1 MKIFAV
7 AVLTLVSSLAWAS
20 PQRVLFVGNSYT
32 AFSGPESLEVSVAK
46 IHAERRPEDTRAVFA
61 KYTVGGASLEA
72 HLESAENGSLKAI
85 LEAGWDI
92 VVLQDQSQIPGLS
105 HSDAQWRASRDA
117 AQKLSALIAQAGAE
131 TRLFLTW
138 GRHQG
143 DPQNPD
149 RYPDYSTMQDNLTQ
163 GYTAYAEA
171 IQAVGQSV
179 EVVPVGEVWR
189 SLHDALVADGVAPTH
204 GDTIF
209 SRLYLTDGSHP
220 SHLGTY
226 LAACTFYASLMGESP
241 VGLSWAHADISPE
254 DRDAVQKAVKDFVL
268 PDPPVDTESP
278 GDTDAPQDTPAGE
291 DESLACGCGSRPKGG
306 PLGAVVCLSG
316 LFILARRKRPIRS

>member
-1 MKIFAV
+1 VKFLRIAM
-7 AVLTLVSSLAWAS
+7 LMLVSGLSWAS

-46 IHAERRPEDTRAVFA
+46 IHAERHPEDTSAVFA
-61 KYTVGGASLEA
+61 KHTVGGASLAA
-72 HLESAENGSLKAI
+72 HLESAENGQLKGI
-85 LEAGWDI
+85 LEEGWEI
-92 VVLQDQSQIPGLS
+92 VVLQDQSQVPGFPTS
-105 HSDAQWRASRDA
+105 NAQWKASREA
-117 AQKLSALIAQAGAE
+117 AKKLSALIAQAGAE

-138 GRHQG
+138 GRHSG

-149 RYPDYSTMQDNLTQ
+149 LYPDYSTMQDNLTQ

-171 IQAVGQSV
+171 IQAEGQSV
-179 EVVPVGEVWR
+179 ELVPVGEVWR
-189 SLHDALVADGVAPTH
+189 SLHDALVEDGVAPTH

-209 SRLYLTDGSHP
+209 SRLYLNDGSHP

-241 VGLSWAHADISPE
+241 VGISWAHAAISPE
-254 DRDAVQKAVKDFVL
+254 DQAAVQKAVKALVL

-278 GDTDAPQDTPAGE
+278 VDTDAPKDSQEGE
-291 DESLACGCGSRPKGG
+291 EEPSGCGCAARPSRG
-306 PLGAVVCLSG
+306 PFGVAVCLSG
-316 LFILARRKRPIRS
+316 LLILARRKRRMRP